1 MISRGETV
9 RGKGET
15 ISMRCF
21 ESFFK
26 HTWRPQQVHQ
36 MDSPSRFE
44 LAKTAEVHRH
54 GAGEITEMGEVKVT
68 APSSNVAT
76 SMPSTTHPSGSD
88 AMPCKNG
95 GCKVWR
101 NSRVGGSEP
110 HTESPWHSLK
120 TIFLIS
126 VIVAFLLWI
135 IIYTLLDQYRIL

>member
-1 MISRGETV
+1 MISGGETA

-26 HTWRPQQVHQ
+26 HTWRPQQ
-36 MDSPSRFE
+36 MDSPSRFA
-44 LAKTAEVHRH
+44 LATKTAEVHRH
-54 GAGEITEMGEVKVT
+54 AAGETTELGEVKVT

-76 SMPSTTHPSGSD
+76 SMPSTAHPSGSD

-101 NSRVGGSEP
+101 SSRIGGSEP
-110 HTESPWHSLK
+110 HAESPWHSLK
-120 TIFLIS
+120 TVFLVS